1 MKIFSV
7 LTLVLLALNLPL
19 QAKVELPEQIC
30 SHMVIQQQTKA
41 KLWGWA
47 RNGAKIDVTV
57 SWNKEIYT
65 TKVDKTGRWEVFI
78 DTPAASFVPQQLTI
92 SDGEP
97 IVLDDV
103 LVGEVWLASGQS
115 NMEMP
120 LRGFWNCPVEESAQ
134 TIALSGQYRDRI
146 RYLSIEKQEC
156 FTPQDKVKGSWKI
169 CTPENA
175 ISFGAT
181 AFYFAE
187 NLTRILDVPI
197 GIINNSWGGS
207 KVEGW
212 LPKEVL
218 KEYGEPYTEEDI
230 LKIDQ
235 GYHRPEIMYN
245 GVHNPIVGYTIRGCI
260 WYQGE
265 SNVGLDKTFVERM
278 SKLIQLW
285 RKEWNQGDFPFY
297 MVEIAPYEYGWDPQA
312 ARLREAQHKVCEIVP
327 NTDIISTSDL
337 VYSDEINQIH
347 PRQKAKVGQR
357 LSYLALSGTYGL
369 KGFPSHGP
377 SFKSMEVKDGKVI
390 LQFNNIDDGFD
401 TLNTVE
407 GFEVCGDDHKFVKAQ
422 AKSTGREIELISEE
436 VKTPIAVRYCFHNFE
451 ISTIGGASGL
461 PLVPFRTDQFE

>member
-65 TKVDKTGRWEVFI
+65 TKADKTGRWEVFI

-134 TIALSGQYRDRI
+134 TIALSGQYRDKI
-146 RYLSIEKQEC
+146 RYLTIEKQEC

-175 ISFGAT
+175 ISFG
-181 AFYFAE
+181 
-187 NLTRILDVPI
+187 LDVPI
-197 GIINNSWGGS
+197 GIINNAWGGS

-337 VYSDEINQIH
+337 VYSDEISQIH

-407 GFEVCGDDHKFVKAQ
+407 GFEVCGDDHKFVKAR

-451 ISTIGGASGL
+451 ISTIGGANGL